1 MDFKTK
7 VVAALS
13 EAHQESVAS
22 VKLAMWGSAIIVTFV
37 SQQNINSLI
46 VLVAITTEANQK
58 TDKLGC
64 RRVGFCNEREAANK

>member
-1 MDFKTK
+1 MDFITK
-7 VVAALS
+7 VVAGLS
-13 EAHQESVAS
+13 EARQESVVS

-46 VLVAITTEANQK
+46 VPVEMTPEANKK